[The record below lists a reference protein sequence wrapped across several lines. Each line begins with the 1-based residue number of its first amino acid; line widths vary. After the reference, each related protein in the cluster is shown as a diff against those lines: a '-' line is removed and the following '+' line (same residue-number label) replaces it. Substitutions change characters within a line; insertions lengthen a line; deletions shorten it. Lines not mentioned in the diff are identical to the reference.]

1 MSDPAEMNI
10 AITLRLTLYLCCLKG
25 DEVRVLCIGNTVD
38 DSAERTTSEFI

>member
-1 MSDPAEMNI
+1 MHRI
-10 AITLRLTLYLCCLKG
+10 TLYLCCLEG